1 MSIARHQETH
11 SLSLLEAVRGRI
23 AEHLYRAYNDA
34 ESLLGNLD
42 RWTQQRITD
51 ENLAKVALVLSADD
65 PGEACYRDLVREIDT
80 EAESGIYLAR
90 QSAKLEHLRTLVD
103 EPGISGQLHRDMDT
117 IAPLLFPDETERSR
131 LDLDLVWIT
140 IQSRHDRA
148 HLDTTISEIVMCFLL
163 NDAESVRDMINMMR
177 ALTYTFHED
186 DVRRSC
192 ELPLL
197 LNSAQTRDLH
207 IMVTELTERSGNYDD
222 RASEILRKTD
232 SLYLSP
238 ELTSPT

>member
-11 SLSLLEAVRGRI
+11 SHSLLEAVRGRI
-23 AEHLYRAYNDA
+23 AERLYSAYNDA

-51 ENLAKVALVLSADD
+51 ENLAKVALVLGADD

-90 QSAKLEHLRTLVD
+90 QSSTLEHLRALAD
-103 EPGISGQLHRDMDT
+103 ESGVSGQLHRDMDT

-222 RASEILRKTD
+222 RASEIRKKAD
-232 SLYLSP
+232 ALYLSP
-238 ELTSPT
+238 DC